1 MAQYF
6 NFVASPSGTFTL
18 EELQRVYP
26 NEGQHVQLVENINNG
41 GNCGS
46 QPFLAYAP
54 AQQNNEQTIF
64 CQQGINLGSQ
74 ISATELDQGQS
85 VFIIKTNET
94 PPPPTPPNI
103 LKPNTVKVHTAAE
116 NIVGVVDN
124 RVSKPLVECGNDNQ
138 QIQWVKMQENS
149 INVDAVSKQ
158 NILLPEKSKTAILNK
173 GQTQNNISISG
184 YNPETSEKKAIKF
197 YPDKNR
203 LTANNIQTV
212 APSILSDGLNA
223 TDTTANR
230 VQRYYVSNI
239 KVTSPSFHNKAVNA
253 IGQQNVTIPVTRQ
266 VRASFVQVSST
277 RPPVPNQ
284 MSKNSLRLQRPEME
298 HLSQRIKQAKLRH
311 LQNDQRS
318 QQNIRKSQVSN
329 MTQKTVQNATAN
341 NFLQTQQVTTNVIQ
355 QKQLQNISTQFQQL
369 HKQSSIATV
378 EQKNLHQIQSSPL
391 SPLSSQQNVHTNSDV
406 DADCVL
412 QEKCIVKQQSSPSQT
427 DSESSASESIAYL
440 QKVIDNPST
449 TIVQHQI
456 QGNTAKML
464 VMLPNGEQR
473 LITFDISN
481 NDCSVQDLLEQANIV
496 YGSETTVCL
505 VSDSTFGIN
514 YIVETAAQSN
524 GAILNEIHEHDSN
537 TSQDS
542 GTMGSRNTSRTI
554 SSPDENSNP
563 ICQNEEATYIE
574 GKLALCPNCGISSL
588 DFNRCQRC
596 LKKLPEDVKTIPMT
610 VGIQEKKENML
621 SVNTFYKKNNERNSS
636 AKLEKLERDGSAY
649 KRGRGRGGRVY
660 TSKAKLVNKEPECL
674 TISSDEDEEGK
685 TRKVDGSFSNAI
697 SSNANNNLSEEMETI
712 LDKEPII
719 TNNSVSSTN
728 IDFASNNEDNTE
740 GGNLKN
746 EHLNFTN
753 SSIQNLHTSILCR
766 TVRIGSYKYVPP
778 EKILIT
784 SSGIRFGIP
793 LLEDETS
800 FVTLDVKTRDLV
812 KVLVHFGKSM
822 PVIFFYTSTSTGAM
836 IRELLGMQDPKGP
849 YYDPAGKD
857 HTHRRITLLPDKITD
872 ESKLAMKNLFMV
884 RKGLFEELNPKEAND
899 ILVRASPKDNTLT
912 SGLIRRYSQTS
923 IANVSSATTS
933 AIQKITVYPPPPAK
947 GGITINT
954 EDYLCLGEDQFLN
967 DVIIDF
973 YLKYLTLEV
982 LSESDQHRTH
992 VFSSYFYKRLTSPH
1006 AQAGENAVALSA
1018 AAKRH
1023 ARVQKWTKNVNIF
1036 EKDFIVIP
1044 INEHAH
1050 WFLAIICFPGLV
1062 GKVTI
1067 HNKTPKEEDVHKT
1080 IQKSKKLKDLK
1091 IQAVTIGTTTITPV
1105 TTTITIDQGDD
1116 GSERDEAEGD
1126 DEEMEIDSDDDE
1138 ETEGQENNKTQE
1150 ADRGLQNI
1158 DSVKVPCILIF
1169 DSLAGASRCRVVATL
1184 RDYLSCEY
1192 VAKMGI
1198 EKIFSKDTIKGASP
1212 KVPQQSNFTD
1222 CGLYVLQY
1230 VESFFKDPIK
1240 NYTLP
1245 IKTLKNWFEE
1255 IVVTRKRE
1263 EISKL
1268 LIKLMNA
1275 NKGIKNIGL
1284 PVVNFPTQD
1293 GKLKPKPENHLEI
1306 KPVKAESDIKKKQ
1319 QQQQPMSSETETNTR
1334 SVNSSTVSAQA
1345 ESPESS
1351 NSEIVNKTTYQ
1362 IIPFSPCTSSTSNS
1376 ADNSIEMLIDT
1387 KIHATRSPNEII
1399 SYLKSKR
1406 IPRLMVRTDAQD
1418 NSQAAK
1424 KHKGESF

>member
-1 MAQYF
+1 MAQYY
-6 NFVASPSGTFTL
+6 NFVTNASGTLTL
-18 EELQRVYP
+18 EEVQRICSV
-26 NEGQHVQLVENINNG
+26 EGQHVQLVENINNG
-41 GNCGS
+41 GNGS
-46 QPFLAYAP
+46 QQFLAYTP
-54 AQQNNEQTIF
+54 AQQNSEQAIF
-64 CQQGINLGSQ
+64 CQQTINLGSQ
-74 ISATELDQGQS
+74 ISATQLDQGQN

-94 PPPPTPPNI
+94 PSSPPPPPSI
-103 LKPNTVKVHTAAE
+103 LKPNTVKIHTAGE

-124 RVSKPLVECGNDNQ
+124 KVTKPLVECSNDNQ

-158 NILLPEKSKTAILNK
+158 NTLFSEKSQTAILNK
-173 GQTQNNISISG
+173 GQTQNNIAISG
-184 YNPETSEKKAIKF
+184 YSPETSEKKSIKL
-197 YPDKNR
+197 YQNKNR
-203 LTANNIQTV
+203 LPTNNIQTV
-212 APSILSDGLNA
+212 SPSIPSDGLNA
-223 TDTTANR
+223 TDQ

-253 IGQQNVTIPVTRQ
+253 IGQNVTTTFTRQ
-266 VRASFVQVSST
+266 VRASFVQVSPT

-284 MSKNSLRLQRPEME
+284 MSKNPLRLQRPEME

-318 QQNIRKSQVSN
+318 QQNMRKNQVSN
-329 MTQKTVQNATAN
+329 MPQKTIQNATAN
-341 NFLQTQQVTTNVIQ
+341 SLQTQQVSTNVMQ

-369 HKQSSIATV
+369 QKQSSVATV

-391 SPLSSQQNVHTNSDV
+391 SPLSPQQNVQTNSDV
-406 DADCVL
+406 DADCIL

-440 QKVIDNPST
+440 QKVINNPSN
-449 TIVQHQI
+449 TIVQRQI

-481 NDCSVQDLLEQANIV
+481 NDCSVQDLLEQANITF
-496 YGSETTVCL
+496 GGETTVCL

-514 YIVETAAQSN
+514 YIVETVAPSN

-542 GTMGSRNTSRTI
+542 ATMGSRNTSRTI

-563 ICQNEEATYIE
+563 ICQNE
-574 GKLALCPNCGISSL
+574 
-588 DFNRCQRC
+588 
-596 LKKLPEDVKTIPMT
+596 
-610 VGIQEKKENML
+610 
-621 SVNTFYKKNNERNSS
+621 TFYKKNNERNSS

-649 KRGRGRGGRVY
+649 KRGRGRGRVY
-660 TSKAKLVNKEPECL
+660 TSRTKIINKEPECL

-685 TRKVDGSFSNAI
+685 TRKVDGVFNNAV
-697 SSNANNNLSEEMETI
+697 SSNASNNLSEEMETI
-712 LDKEPII
+712 LDKEPVI

-728 IDFASNNEDNTE
+728 IDFSPSNEESTED
-740 GGNLKN
+740 GSLKSEN
-746 EHLNFTN
+746 PNFIN
-753 SSIQNLHTSILCR
+753 SSIQNLHAAILCR

-778 EKILIT
+778 EKIVIT

-793 LLEDETS
+793 LLEDDTS
-800 FVTLDVKTRDLV
+800 FVTLDVKIRDLV

-872 ESKLAMKNLFMV
+872 ESKLALKNLFMV

-912 SGLIRRYSQTS
+912 SGLTRRYSQTS
-923 IANVSSATTS
+923 VSNVSSAS
-933 AIQKITVYPPPPAK
+933 SGIQKITVYPPPPAK

-1006 AQAGENAVALSA
+1006 AQAGENAVVLSA

-1067 HNKTPKEEDVHKT
+1067 NNKIPKEDVHKT

-1138 ETEGQENNKTQE
+1138 ETEGQESNKTQE
-1150 ADRGLQNI
+1150 TDCGLQNI
-1158 DSVKVPCILIF
+1158 DTVKVPCILIF

-1198 EKIFSKDTIKGASP
+1198 EKTFSKDTIKGASP

-1230 VESFFKDPIK
+1230 VESFFKDPIT

-1275 NKGIKNIGL
+1275 TRGSKNIAL

-1306 KPVKAESDIKKKQ
+1306 KPVKTELDIKKK
-1319 QQQQPMSSETETNTR
+1319 PISETETNSR
-1334 SVNSSTVSAQA
+1334 AVNSTVPGQT

-1351 NSEIVNKTTYQ
+1351 SNEVVSKTTYQ
-1362 IIPFSPCTSSTSNS
+1362 IIPFSPCTSSTSS
-1376 ADNSIEMLIDT
+1376 TDNSTEMLIDT
-1387 KIHATRSPNEII
+1387 KIHAARSPNEII

>member
-1 MAQYF
+1 MAQYY
-6 NFVASPSGTFTL
+6 NFVTNASGTFTL
-18 EELQRVYP
+18 EEVQRICSV
-26 NEGQHVQLVENINNG
+26 EGQHVQLVENINNG
-41 GNCGS
+41 GNGS
-46 QPFLAYAP
+46 QQFLAYTP
-54 AQQNNEQTIF
+54 AQQNSEQAIF
-64 CQQGINLGSQ
+64 CQQTINLGSQ
-74 ISATELDQGQS
+74 ISATQLDQGQN

-94 PPPPTPPNI
+94 PPPPPPPSI

-124 RVSKPLVECGNDNQ
+124 RVTKPLVECSNDNQ

-158 NILLPEKSKTAILNK
+158 NTLLSEKNQTAILNK
-173 GQTQNNISISG
+173 GQTQNNIAISG
-184 YNPETSEKKAIKF
+184 YSSETSEKKSIKF
-197 YPDKNR
+197 YPNKNR
-203 LTANNIQTV
+203 LPTNNIQTV
-212 APSILSDGLNA
+212 SPSIPSDGLNA
-223 TDTTANR
+223 TDR

-253 IGQQNVTIPVTRQ
+253 IGQNVTTTFTRQ
-266 VRASFVQVSST
+266 VRASFVQVSPT

-284 MSKNSLRLQRPEME
+284 MSKNPLRLQRPEME

-318 QQNIRKSQVSN
+318 QQNIRKNQVSN
-329 MTQKTVQNATAN
+329 MPQKTVQNATAN
-341 NFLQTQQVTTNVIQ
+341 SLQTQQVTTNVMQ

-369 HKQSSIATV
+369 QKQSSVATV

-391 SPLSSQQNVHTNSDV
+391 SPLSPQQNVQTNSDV
-406 DADCVL
+406 DGDCIL

-440 QKVIDNPST
+440 QKVINNPST
-449 TIVQHQI
+449 TIVQRQI

-481 NDCSVQDLLEQANIV
+481 NDCTVQDLLEQANITF
-496 YGSETTVCL
+496 GGETTVCL

-514 YIVETAAQSN
+514 YIVETVAQSN

-542 GTMGSRNTSRTI
+542 TTMGSRNTSRTI

-563 ICQNEEATYIE
+563 ICQNE
-574 GKLALCPNCGISSL
+574 
-588 DFNRCQRC
+588 
-596 LKKLPEDVKTIPMT
+596 
-610 VGIQEKKENML
+610 
-621 SVNTFYKKNNERNSS
+621 TFYKKNNERNSS

-649 KRGRGRGGRVY
+649 KRGRGRGRIY
-660 TSKAKLVNKEPECL
+660 ASRAKIVNKEPECL

-685 TRKVDGSFSNAI
+685 TRKVDGVFSNAV
-697 SSNANNNLSEEMETI
+697 SSNASNNLNEEMETI
-712 LDKEPII
+712 LDKEPVI

-728 IDFASNNEDNTE
+728 IDFLSSNEECTE
-740 GGNLKN
+740 GGSLKS
-746 EHLNFTN
+746 EDLNFTN
-753 SSIQNLHTSILCR
+753 SSTQNLHTAILCR

-778 EKILIT
+778 EKVLIT
-784 SSGIRFGIP
+784 SNGIRFGIP
-793 LLEDETS
+793 LLEDDTS
-800 FVTLDVKTRDLV
+800 FVTLDVKIRDLV

-872 ESKLAMKNLFMV
+872 ESKVVLKNVFNA

-912 SGLIRRYSQTS
+912 SGLSRRYSQTS
-923 IANVSSATTS
+923 ISNVSSAS
-933 AIQKITVYPPPPAK
+933 SGIQKITVYPPPPAK
-947 GGITINT
+947 GGIAINT

-1006 AQAGENAVALSA
+1006 AQAGENAVVLSA

-1067 HNKTPKEEDVHKT
+1067 NNKIPKEEDVHKT

-1126 DEEMEIDSDDDE
+1126 DEEMEVDSDDDE
-1138 ETEGQENNKTQE
+1138 EIEGQESNKTQE
-1150 ADRGLQNI
+1150 TDNGLQNI
-1158 DSVKVPCILIF
+1158 DCVKVPCILIF

-1198 EKIFSKDTIKGASP
+1198 EKTFSKDTIKGASP

-1268 LIKLMNA
+1268 LIKLMNVTR
-1275 NKGIKNIGL
+1275 GSKNIAL
-1284 PVVNFPTQD
+1284 PAVNFPTQD

-1306 KPVKAESDIKKKQ
+1306 KPVKTELDIKKKT
-1319 QQQQPMSSETETNTR
+1319 MSETETNSR
-1334 SVNSSTVSAQA
+1334 AVNSTVPGQT

-1351 NSEIVNKTTYQ
+1351 SNEVVGKTTYQ
-1362 IIPFSPCTSSTSNS
+1362 IIPFSPCTSSTSS
-1376 ADNSIEMLIDT
+1376 TDNSTEMLIDT
-1387 KIHATRSPNEII
+1387 KIHAARSQNEII

>member
-1 MAQYF
+1 MAQYY
-6 NFVASPSGTFTL
+6 NFVTNASGTFTL
-18 EELQRVYP
+18 EEVQRICSV
-26 NEGQHVQLVENINNG
+26 EGQHVQLVENINNG
-41 GNCGS
+41 GNGS
-46 QPFLAYAP
+46 QQFLAYTP
-54 AQQNNEQTIF
+54 AQQNSEQAIF
-64 CQQGINLGSQ
+64 CQQTINLGSQ
-74 ISATELDQGQS
+74 ISATQLDQGQN

-94 PPPPTPPNI
+94 PPPPPPPSI

-116 NIVGVVDN
+116 NIVDVVDN
-124 RVSKPLVECGNDNQ
+124 RVTKPLVECSNDNQ

-158 NILLPEKSKTAILNK
+158 NTLLSEKSQTAILNK
-173 GQTQNNISISG
+173 GQTQNNIAISG
-184 YNPETSEKKAIKF
+184 YSPETSEKKPIKF
-197 YPDKNR
+197 YQNKNR
-203 LTANNIQTV
+203 LPTNNIQTV
-212 APSILSDGLNA
+212 SPSIPSDGLNA
-223 TDTTANR
+223 TDR

-253 IGQQNVTIPVTRQ
+253 IGQNVTTTFTRQ
-266 VRASFVQVSST
+266 VRASFVQVSPT

-284 MSKNSLRLQRPEME
+284 MSKNPLRLQRPEME

-318 QQNIRKSQVSN
+318 QQNIRKNQVSN
-329 MTQKTVQNATAN
+329 MPQKTVQNATAN
-341 NFLQTQQVTTNVIQ
+341 SLQTQQVTTNVMQ

-369 HKQSSIATV
+369 QKQSSVATV

-391 SPLSSQQNVHTNSDV
+391 SPLSPQQNVQTNSDV
-406 DADCVL
+406 DADCIL

-440 QKVIDNPST
+440 QKVINNPST
-449 TIVQHQI
+449 TIVQRQI

-481 NDCSVQDLLEQANIV
+481 NDCTVQDLLEQANITF
-496 YGSETTVCL
+496 GGETTVCL

-514 YIVETAAQSN
+514 YIVETVAPSN

-542 GTMGSRNTSRTI
+542 TTMGSRNTSRTI

-563 ICQNEEATYIE
+563 ICQNE
-574 GKLALCPNCGISSL
+574 
-588 DFNRCQRC
+588 
-596 LKKLPEDVKTIPMT
+596 
-610 VGIQEKKENML
+610 
-621 SVNTFYKKNNERNSS
+621 TFYKKNNERNSS

-649 KRGRGRGGRVY
+649 KRGRGRGRVY
-660 TSKAKLVNKEPECL
+660 ASRAKIVNKEPECL

-685 TRKVDGSFSNAI
+685 TRKVDGVFSNAV
-697 SSNANNNLSEEMETI
+697 SSNASNNLSEEMETI
-712 LDKEPII
+712 LDKEPVI

-728 IDFASNNEDNTE
+728 IEFSSSNEECTE
-740 GGNLKN
+740 GGSLKS
-746 EHLNFTN
+746 EDLNFAN
-753 SSIQNLHTSILCR
+753 SSTQNLHTAILCR

-778 EKILIT
+778 EKVLIT

-793 LLEDETS
+793 LLEDDTS
-800 FVTLDVKTRDLV
+800 FVTLDVKIRDLV

-872 ESKLAMKNLFMV
+872 ESKLVLKNVFMV

-912 SGLIRRYSQTS
+912 SGLARRYSQTS
-923 IANVSSATTS
+923 VSNVSSAS
-933 AIQKITVYPPPPAK
+933 SGIQKITVYPPPPAK
-947 GGITINT
+947 GGIAINT

-1006 AQAGENAVALSA
+1006 AQAGENAVVLSA

-1067 HNKTPKEEDVHKT
+1067 NNKIPKEEDVHKT

-1126 DEEMEIDSDDDE
+1126 DEEMEVDSDDDE
-1138 ETEGQENNKTQE
+1138 ETEGQESNKTQE
-1150 ADRGLQNI
+1150 TDNGFQNI

-1198 EKIFSKDTIKGASP
+1198 EKTFSKDTIKGASP

-1268 LIKLMNA
+1268 LIKLMNVTR
-1275 NKGIKNIGL
+1275 GSKNIAL

-1306 KPVKAESDIKKKQ
+1306 KPIKPELDIKKKT
-1319 QQQQPMSSETETNTR
+1319 MSETETNSR
-1334 SVNSSTVSAQA
+1334 AVNSTVPGQT

-1351 NSEIVNKTTYQ
+1351 TNEVVSKTTYQ
-1362 IIPFSPCTSSTSNS
+1362 IIPFSPCTSSTSS
-1376 ADNSIEMLIDT
+1376 TDNSTEMLIDT
-1387 KIHATRSPNEII
+1387 KIHAARSPNEII